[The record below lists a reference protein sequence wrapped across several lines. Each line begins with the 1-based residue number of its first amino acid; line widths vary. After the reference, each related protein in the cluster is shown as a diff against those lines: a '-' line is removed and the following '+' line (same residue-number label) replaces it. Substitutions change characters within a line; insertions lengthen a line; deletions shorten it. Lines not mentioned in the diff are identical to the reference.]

1 MQFKPPEDVDLN
13 QLLLS
18 DEEAVH
24 KALHKLAES
33 VRVRHLPLFPPF
45 EDYDKVHRGNVTT
58 GQFKRVLDD
67 LSLMP
72 HLSQFELNLICLKFG
87 VIIGGRHDIN
97 YNAFCLLVEDY
108 AQTKWNE
115 Q

>member
-13 QLLLS
+13 HLSPS

-33 VRVRHLPLFPPF
+33 VRAWLQCVHVLPINLSLSLCTLQVRVRHLPLFPPF

-58 GQFKRVLDD
+58 GQV
-67 LSLMP
+67 SNAILM
-72 HLSQFELNLICLKFG
+72 QIK
-87 VIIGGRHDIN
+87 V
-97 YNAFCLLVEDY
+97 A
-108 AQTKWNE
+108 
-115 Q
+115 